1 MSIPEALNSIPRSLL
16 DACPDG
22 VIVCNQAGYITEWNA
37 AATQLLGWTADE
49 CLGRAPEEFLIA
61 PADRAE
67 YQKNFCALV
76 SATTPCGQI
85 SSASTAL
92 ITRAGGRISV
102 KASYSR
108 ILIGDDICAVAYI
121 RKCNPL
127 LPSRLLP
134 DGGLNRHTSR
144 EKDGSVSET
153 SSEGEKVTGATNE
166 FLANVTH
173 ELRTP
178 MNAIL
183 GMTELALQTELT
195 DVVRDY
201 LLTARDSAYTM
212 LSLINDILD
221 YTRLDVGRDQLDVVS
236 FDLRG
241 LLQETLRGLSLKA
254 YERGL
259 ELAAS
264 VDPDVPFQ
272 VYGDPARL
280 RQILNNFVSN
290 AIKFTEH
297 GEIIVGIKL
306 QASATEVNNS
316 AEWKAGDSAPL
327 HFFVKDT
334 GIGIDPADHDH
345 IFSPF
350 VQVDSSVTRSYP
362 GTGLGLSICSQLAR
376 LMGGRTWVEST
387 LGKGSTFHF
396 TACLNVAE
404 ASDNDQSSPSLLKPD
419 QLAGTRVLIVDD
431 NRSTRQILKEMVEE
445 WKMHA
450 SIADSV
456 ASAWLQMHAAAA
468 AGTEFQLLIIDALM
482 PTQDGIDFLR
492 ELDSAQT
499 ASGASILMMSRGD
512 QLLFRK
518 RIADLNVHAFLEKPV
533 SQSGLLKSITEA
545 FENVAALRLREKSI
559 TRTTKQLR
567 VLVAEDV
574 SANQKVVSAILSRR
588 GHEPTIA
595 HNGREAIN
603 LFERGRFDVILMDV
617 QMPILDGIQATRAIR
632 ELEKSTGRRTPIVAM
647 TAHTMSRDRDACYA
661 AGMDGYMSKPLDA
674 QLLLDTI
681 EALNQPA
688 SSSRDLLASI
698 VTKSGTWRLRR
709 EKPALAGRKT
719 HVSENTPPHE
729 LWNPAATL
737 RRMGGDTELLSDMV
751 DYFLEDASPRLQD
764 LKELIAAGNSAVAS
778 RVAHS
783 LKGLCSSFE
792 GEAAAQIGAL
802 VEAACNAGELSA
814 ASKLI
819 PQFDDQIRQLS
830 DALLAWRKRNSQ
842 ATA

>member
-1 MSIPEALNSIPRSLL
+1 MSTPEPISSISQSLL
-16 DACPDG
+16 NACPDG
-22 VIVCNQAGYITEWNA
+22 VIICHRAGYIADWNT
-37 AATQLLGWTADE
+37 AATQLLGWSADE

-67 YQKNFCALV
+67 FQQVFSSLV
-76 SATTPCGQI
+76 SSSTPCGQ
-85 SSASTAL
+85 SSSRSIAL
-92 ITRAGGRISV
+92 ISRTDGPISV
-102 KASYSR
+102 QASYSR
-108 ILIGDDICAVAYI
+108 ISIGGEVYVVAYI
-121 RKCNPL
+121 RRWNSL
-127 LPSRLLP
+127 LRARFPPESEL
-134 DGGLNRHTSR
+134 GGLTDSDNSSDSAQSR
-144 EKDGSVSET
+144 N
-153 SSEGEKVTGATNE
+153 EGERTTGATNE

-183 GMTELALQTELT
+183 GMTELSLQSELP
-195 DVVRDY
+195 DEVRDY
-201 LLTARDSAYTM
+201 LLTAMDSAHTM

-236 FDLRG
+236 FDLRS

-272 VYGDPARL
+272 VYGDPARF
-280 RQILNNFVSN
+280 RRILNNLIGN

-297 GEIIVGIKL
+297 GEIVVGIKL
-306 QASATEVNNS
+306 EASAAEVNDA
-316 AEWKAGDSAPL
+316 AEWKTDDSVPL
-327 HFFVKDT
+327 HVFVKDT
-334 GIGIDPADHDH
+334 GIGIDPAEHDH
-345 IFSPF
+345 IFAPF

-362 GTGLGLSICSQLAR
+362 GTGLGLSICAQLAR
-376 LMGGRTWVEST
+376 LMGGRIWVESD
-387 LGKGSTFHF
+387 LGRGSTFHF
-396 TACLNVAE
+396 TARLTVAK
-404 ASDNDQSSPSLLKPD
+404 ASDNQSLPVRLNPD

-431 NRSTRQILKEMVEE
+431 NRSTRRILKEMVET
-445 WKMHA
+445 WDMHA

-456 ASAWLQMHAAAA
+456 ASAWRQMREASS

-499 ASGASILMMSRGD
+499 SAGASILMMSRSD

-518 RIADLNVHAFLEKPV
+518 RLADVRVDAFLEKPV

-545 FENVAALRLREKSI
+545 FEKVAAPQSREKSI
-559 TRTTKQLR
+559 KRATKRLR
-567 VLVAEDV
+567 VLVAEDIP
-574 SANQKVVSAILSRR
+574 ANQKVVSAILSRR

-595 HNGREAIN
+595 HNGRDAIN

-632 ELEKSTGRRTPIVAM
+632 DMEKANGGRIPIVAM
-647 TAHTMSRDRDACYA
+647 TAHTMSRDRDACHA
-661 AGMDGYMSKPLDA
+661 AGMDGYLSKPLDA
-674 QLLLDTI
+674 QLLLNTI
-681 EALNQPA
+681 EELTQPTPQFKE
-688 SSSRDLLASI
+688 LLAT
-698 VTKSGTWRLRR
+698 VFTKSGTWRLRQ
-709 EKPALAGRKT
+709 EKPALAGRNLP
-719 HVSENTPPHE
+719 VSEITQPRD
-729 LWNPAATL
+729 LWNPALAL
-737 RRMGGDTELLSDMV
+737 RRMGNDTELLFDMV
-751 DYFLEDASPRLQD
+751 NYFLEDVPPQLQE
-764 LKELIAAGNSAVAS
+764 LKELIAAGNLVAGS

-792 GEAAAQIGAL
+792 GEAAAQIAAL
-802 VEAACNAGELSA
+802 VEAACNAGELST

-819 PQFDDQIRQLS
+819 PQLDVQIRQLS
-830 DALLAWRKRNSQ
+830 DALIAWRKATSQ